1 MTRLHQH
8 KAFQGQPQS
17 LLKDFLLTWAAL
29 PSPQITGCLLLG
41 KDYLLGS

>member
-1 MTRLHQH
+1 MPILHQH

-29 PSPQITGCLLLG
+29 PSPKSTGCLLLG
-41 KDYLLGS
+41 KGYLLGS